1 MARYQMSTRCAWP
14 AATAFAYMA
23 DVRNFAHWDP
33 GVVSV
38 VRVPDSDDDKPPAFE
53 ASYDVVVKAG
63 GTSTMRYQ
71 ITDFKAP
78 TSFVMV
84 ASTRWVRS
92 VDEIKVTT
100 HPDGGCTVRYD
111 AELTLHGRLS
121 MLDAVLGIAFR
132 RIGDR
137 AAAGL
142 RKALTGTPP

>member
-1 MARYQMSTRCAWP
+1 MSTRCAWP

-38 VRVPDSDDDKPPAFE
+38 VRVPDSDDDKPPGFE

-63 GTSTMRYQ
+63 ATSTMRYQ
-71 ITDFKAP
+71 VTDFKAP

-92 VDEIKVTT
+92 VDEVTVT
-100 HPDGGCTVRYD
+100 AHPDGGCTVRYD

-121 MLDAVLGIAFR
+121 LFDPVLGMAFR